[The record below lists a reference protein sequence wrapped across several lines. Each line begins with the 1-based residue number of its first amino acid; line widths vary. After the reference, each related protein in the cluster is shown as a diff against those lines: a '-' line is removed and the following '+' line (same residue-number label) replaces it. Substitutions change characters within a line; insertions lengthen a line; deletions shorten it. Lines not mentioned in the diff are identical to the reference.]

1 MYTIQVRQPPMQTEN
16 LIGSLVPIQI
26 PGVPTRLRVP
36 YERAGAYY
44 FQGQCQVDNLLIF
57 LGLLRC

>member
-1 MYTIQVRQPPMQTEN
+1 MYTIQVRQPPMQTAN

-36 YERAGAYY
+36 YERPLTITIFRGNAK
-44 FQGQCQVDNLLIF
+44 LIT
-57 LGLLRC
+57 C